1 MEHYTYKITI
11 TGTVQGVGFRPF
23 VYALAQRY
31 LFHGTVSNNSAGVV
45 IFVNVDS
52 ITLQQLLTAL
62 EYEAPLLADIQNIK
76 CEEVAFQKF
85 ERFEILQTQEK
96 GTIKANIPPDI
107 STCSECEEELFDP
120 TNRRYRYP
128 FITCTQCGVRYS
140 IIKNLPYDRKNTSMA
155 DFTMCKLCEEEYTN
169 PLDRRYHAQ
178 PIGCWDCGPQMFL
191 RHKGKNLELPQ
202 KEIVARVVKALEDG
216 NIVAIKGVGGY
227 HIMCDATNDVAVK
240 ELRKRKQRPKKPFA
254 VLVRDI
260 CAAKLLADISPKEE
274 RLLTSKERPIVLLD
288 AKANRLSSYVAPNLS
303 RVGIFLA
310 YTPLHLL
317 ILDGLKRPLIATSAN
332 ISNEPICSNLED
344 MEQIEGIYD
353 YLLDHDREILNACD
367 DSVVMVV
374 DDSVITLRRARGY
387 APSSMELPVTLEK
400 NVLALG
406 ANQKS
411 TVAIAF
417 DNRVILS
424 PHIGD
429 LKSISSVEYYEKTIQ
444 TLGRVY
450 KFEADLI
457 VHDKHPEYES
467 TKVAKR
473 MLKEDENLR
482 AITTQHHYAHIL
494 GVMAE
499 KGVNEKVFGVAF
511 DGTGYGDDGKLW
523 GGEFLLC
530 DYVSYERVAHLQ
542 YFKLLGGEK
551 AIKEPKRIALSL
563 LFELFAKDVL
573 TIKNATTQAFSLTE
587 LKTHYIA
594 WEKSLN
600 TPLTSSMGRLFDG
613 VASLLG
619 LCHVMSYEGQS
630 GMILEEYYD
639 WDEKE
644 CYDITCKDGVIEI
657 LPMIDALLQEK
668 DTKRAVSKFFNTI
681 VEMIA
686 LIYKPYDSLPLVVS
700 GGVFQNRILLR
711 LVMKRFKRVIIPNRI
726 PPNDGGIALG
736 QAIFFGINQD
746 SY

>member
-202 KEIVARVVKALEDG
+202 KEIVQRVVKALEDG

-317 ILDGLKRPLIATSAN
+317 ILDGLNKPLIATSAN

>member
-178 PIGCWDCGPQMFL
+178 PIGCWDCGPQML
-191 RHKGKNLELPQ
+191 LKHKGKNLELPQ

-530 DYVSYERVAHLQ
+530 DYVSYERVTHLQ

>member
-1 MEHYTYKITI
+1 MQCMEHYTYKITI

-178 PIGCWDCGPQMFL
+178 PIGCWDCGPQML
-191 RHKGKNLELPQ
+191 LKHKGKNLELPQ
-202 KEIVARVVKALEDG
+202 KEIVQRVVKALEDG

-317 ILDGLKRPLIATSAN
+317 ILDGLNKPLIATSAN

-344 MEQIEGIYD
+344 MEQI
-353 YLLDHDREILNACD
+353 
-367 DSVVMVV
+367 
-374 DDSVITLRRARGY
+374 
-387 APSSMELPVTLEK
+387 
-400 NVLALG
+400 
-406 ANQKS
+406 
-411 TVAIAF
+411 
-417 DNRVILS
+417 
-424 PHIGD
+424 
-429 LKSISSVEYYEKTIQ
+429 
-444 TLGRVY
+444 
-450 KFEADLI
+450 
-457 VHDKHPEYES
+457 
-467 TKVAKR
+467 
-473 MLKEDENLR
+473 
-482 AITTQHHYAHIL
+482 
-494 GVMAE
+494 
-499 KGVNEKVFGVAF
+499 
-511 DGTGYGDDGKLW
+511 
-523 GGEFLLC
+523 
-530 DYVSYERVAHLQ
+530 
-542 YFKLLGGEK
+542 
-551 AIKEPKRIALSL
+551 
-563 LFELFAKDVL
+563 
-573 TIKNATTQAFSLTE
+573 
-587 LKTHYIA
+587 
-594 WEKSLN
+594 
-600 TPLTSSMGRLFDG
+600 
-613 VASLLG
+613 
-619 LCHVMSYEGQS
+619 
-630 GMILEEYYD
+630 
-639 WDEKE
+639 
-644 CYDITCKDGVIEI
+644 
-657 LPMIDALLQEK
+657 
-668 DTKRAVSKFFNTI
+668 
-681 VEMIA
+681 
-686 LIYKPYDSLPLVVS
+686 
-700 GGVFQNRILLR
+700 
-711 LVMKRFKRVIIPNRI
+711 
-726 PPNDGGIALG
+726 
-736 QAIFFGINQD
+736 
-746 SY
+746 